1 MTGQSNSLSSSD
13 AMDGAASRGATGK
26 PDQEAVGSPSIASLS
41 ALAVKSPDSAKAWR
55 RLGDAFRSKGRHRN
69 ATAAYARSITAA
81 FNDAELL
88 EAARAVARGELE
100 ETSAIITRRLFA
112 EPDDV
117 VALNIDADLKLR
129 KGDFVGAAAVAR
141 RCLSLAPTYPAARYS
156 LATALFR
163 QARLAEALQE
173 INTMLVTAPADP
185 LARTLKAAIAV
196 AVGDTEESIA
206 LHRGLLAERPEQ
218 PGIWISLGH
227 SLRMI
232 GLTDESVSAYREAIA
247 VKPTAAEAYWSLANL
262 KTARFAQGDINAMR
276 SLLAAPG
283 LREEDNVFLSFAL
296 GKASED
302 AGDIPQAFSHYQAG
316 NITRRAAIRYDPD
329 QTSRNFGRLAQFFNC
344 ERFDT
349 HMGKGD
355 SSPDPIFIV
364 GLPRSGSTLVE
375 QILAS
380 HPLIE
385 GTQELPYLDAI
396 AHRLAT
402 TAKEGKRAPYP
413 ELLDRIGESGLAE
426 LGREYLDRA
435 RIHRKTRKP
444 FFIDKMPGN
453 FLHAG
458 LVKLILPNAKVID
471 VRRHPLGAC
480 VSIYRQLFAQGQGF
494 AYDLVEIARYYRD
507 YATLMAHFDEALPG
521 AVHRVHYES
530 LVNDTEV
537 EVRRMLTYLGL
548 GFDPACLRFYEN
560 DRAVRTPSSEQV
572 RRPISSEG
580 VNRWRAFAGW
590 LGPAEGEL
598 GALARL
604 YPALPPLGP

>member
-1 MTGQSNSLSSSD
+1 MTEQSNPLASPS
-13 AMDGAASRGATGK
+13 AMNCAFSKRPASK
-26 PDQEAVGSPSIASLS
+26 PDQETVGSPSIASLS
-41 ALAVKSPDSAKAWR
+41 ALAAKSPDSAKAWR
-55 RLGDAFRSKGRHRN
+55 RLGEAFRREGRHRN

-88 EAARAVARGELE
+88 EATRAVARGELKE
-100 ETSAIITRRLFA
+100 ASAIVTPRLVA

-117 VALNIDADLKLR
+117 VALNIDAELKLR
-129 KGDFVGAAAVAR
+129 KGNFVGAAAVAR
-141 RCLSLAPTYPAARYS
+141 RCLSLAPTFPAARYS

-163 QARLAEALQE
+163 QARLAEALRE
-173 INTMLVTAPADP
+173 INIMLVTAPADP

-218 PGIWISLGH
+218 PGIWTSLGH
-227 SLRMI
+227 SLRMM
-232 GLTDESVSAYREAIA
+232 GLTDESISAYRQAIA
-247 VKPTAAEAYWSLANL
+247 VQPTAAEAYWSLANL
-262 KTARFAQGDINAMR
+262 KTAKFSEADIEAMR

-283 LREEDNVFLSFAL
+283 LRGEDNVFLSFAL

-302 AGDIPQAFSHYQAG
+302 LGDIPQAFSHYEAG
-316 NITRRAAIRYDPD
+316 NFKRRAAIRYDAD
-329 QTSRNFGRLAQFFNC
+329 QTSRNVGRIVQFFNC
-344 ERFDT
+344 QRFA
-349 HMGKGD
+349 GQIAKGD
-355 SSPDPIFIV
+355 LSPDPIFIV

-402 TAKEGKRAPYP
+402 TRNDDKKSSYP
-413 ELLDRIGESGLAE
+413 ELLGSIGESGLAE

-435 RIHRKTRKP
+435 RIHRKTKKP
-444 FFIDKMPGN
+444 FFVDKMPAN
-453 FLHAG
+453 FLHVG
-458 LVKLILPNAKVID
+458 LIKLILPNAKIID

-494 AYDLVEIARYYRD
+494 AYDLLEIARYYRD
-507 YATLMAHFDEALPG
+507 YATLMAHFDEALQG

-530 LVNDTEV
+530 LVNDTEA

-572 RRPISSEG
+572 RRPISPEG
-580 VNRWRAFAGW
+580 VDHWRAFAEW
-590 LGPAEGEL
+590 LGPAEAEL
-598 GALARL
+598 GSLAGL
-604 YPALPPLGP
+604 YPESPSLVP